1 MSRVQFSPTA
11 DQARAIE
18 DEARTSG
25 RTVAAVLRDAIEGW
39 RLGRERA
46 RRIERALAVNGGF
59 HSGLHDV
66 AERHDAYFVAG
77 LEEEMRERWG

>member
-1 MSRVQFSPTA
+1 MTRMQFSPTV
-11 DQARAIE
+11 DQARAIDE
-18 DEARTSG
+18 EARASG
-25 RTVAAVLRDAIEGW
+25 RTVAAVLRDAVDAW

-46 RRIERALAVNGGF
+46 SRIERALAVNGGF

-77 LEEEMRERWG
+77 LEDEMRERWG